1 MFKKSADTPDTVRN
15 DVMDLREKVH
25 KLAMEMAELAS
36 AFKTIA
42 GEWST
47 AYDKIMRADARFRAR
62 QQRAE
67 ENPNTEPADAPDIP
81 AIDQVSAR
89 VLARRNH
96 GISG

>member
-1 MFKKSADTPDTVRN
+1 
-15 DVMDLREKVH
+15 MDLREKVH
-25 KLAMEMAELAS
+25 KQALELAELAS
-36 AFKTIA
+36 AFKSIQ
-42 GEWST
+42 GEWTS
-47 AYDKIMRADARFRAR
+47 AYDKISRADARFRAR

-81 AIDQVSAR
+81 AVDQVSAR